1 MTKKSIQQLLGG
13 AAIAGI
19 AVLGYLWYE
28 RGAELGLPGAG
39 TPDVAETSAEEKPHT
54 TAEADGDTTQTADE
68 TVSSVEETKDKKS
81 ETATAGESSG
91 DETTEA
97 AVQADEQGERRLG
110 PTFDVFRVEPTGD
123 AVVAGR
129 SEAGA
134 IIALLSNG
142 EIVGKGIAND
152 SGEFAIVLEKPLK
165 PGTHDVKIESK
176 KDEKS
181 EPVVSEESIAVSIP
195 EPSDGEGEVLV
206 VLNKPGEATEI
217 LQKPEGQPQGAGGEQ
232 VAAVSSEDAGK
243 PEADASTKDGTQ
255 VAATSPEAADGTDAP
270 AAEEAVDNADKGG
283 EQVALLKTENEAV
296 SETPQAAPESDEASS
311 TPTKGETAV
320 ANIGVEASAEASG
333 TQETTAEPDGS
344 VTVEAVETEKDRVY
358 VAGQSEPGSDVRVYV
373 DNELVGEAK
382 TDSSGRWLL
391 EGTKTIEPGKVDV
404 RADKVENS
412 EGEVTAR
419 AEVTFERAPDQVV
432 LRPLSV
438 SAQGSGSTG
447 VAAQGS
453 TGPIP
458 NVIIRRGD
466 NLWTISRRLYGEGI
480 RYTTIYQA
488 NQRQIRNPDLIYPGQ
503 VFVLPVRD
511 KAWEEQS
518 AN

>member
-1 MTKKSIQQLLGG
+1 M
-13 AAIAGI
+13 
-19 AVLGYLWYE
+19 
-28 RGAELGLPGAG
+28 
-39 TPDVAETSAEEKPHT
+39 
-54 TAEADGDTTQTADE
+54 
-68 TVSSVEETKDKKS
+68 
-81 ETATAGESSG
+81 
-91 DETTEA
+91 
-97 AVQADEQGERRLG
+97 
-110 PTFDVFRVEPTGD
+110 
-123 AVVAGR
+123 
-129 SEAGA
+129 
-134 IIALLSNG
+134 IALLSNG

-176 KDEKS
+176 KDEKA

-195 EPSDGEGEVLV
+195 DPSEGEGEVLV

-217 LQKPEGQPQGAGGEQ
+217 LQKPEGQPRDAGGEQ
-232 VAAVSSEDAGK
+232 VAAVGSEDAGK
-243 PEADASTKDGTQ
+243 SEVAVSTREETSV
-255 VAATSPEAADGTDAP
+255 VAAPPEAAEAKDAP
-270 AAEEAVDNADKGG
+270 VVNDAAAGESEE
-283 EQVALLKTENEAV
+283 VALLKRENEAA
-296 SETPQAAPESDEASS
+296 SDTPRAAPESDEVSS
-311 TPTKGETAV
+311 SPAQGETIV
-320 ANIGVEASAEASG
+320 ANIDVEASAQAGG
-333 TQETTAEPDGS
+333 TQETAPEPDGS
-344 VTVEAVETEKDRVY
+344 VTVEAVETEKDRLY
-358 VAGQSEPGSDVRVYV
+358 VAGQAEPGSDVRVYV
-373 DNELVGEAK
+373 DNELVGETR
-382 TDSSGRWLL
+382 TDNTGRWLL
-391 EGTKTIEPGKVDV
+391 EGTKKIEPGKVDV

-432 LRPLSV
+432 LRPISV
-438 SAQGSGSTG
+438 SAQGSGSGAGT
-447 VAAQGS
+447 AAQGS

-511 KAWEEQS
+511 KVWEEQS